1 MRDKKGKEISWVI
14 EYSKD
19 TVLLTN
25 KEDVKASTD
34 MGHNGPNVNRARS
47 RRYQRPLVTPDSPL
61 RKINTGAGQYQ
72 IVIPVYITILVH
84 RHVTTVEQKL

>member
-34 MGHNGPNVNRARS
+34 MGHNGPNVEPGTELPLPTATGHTRRPSPKNKYRS
-47 RRYQRPLVTPDSPL
+47 WIVSDSDSS
-61 RKINTGAGQYQ
+61 
-72 IVIPVYITILVH
+72 VH
-84 RHVTTVEQKL
+84 YYSRTQACCYR